1 LILLQKSMVIVEG
14 VARDLDPTLNVWIAA
29 EPVAKEWMES
39 NLSPLGRL
47 REAGRG
53 VETIGDV
60 LMKTPALLQN
70 LAQAVNGFSQMANAG
85 LRLDDETVN
94 KIASR
99 SRRSRAADIAVWIAA
114 VSLAIIMIKMLSVL

>member
-1 LILLQKSMVIVEG
+1 M
-14 VARDLDPTLNVWIAA
+14 NVWVAA

-47 REAGRG
+47 RGAGRG

-70 LAQAVNGFSQMANAG
+70 VAQAINGMSQMANAG
-85 LRLDDETVN
+85 LRLDDETVD

-99 SRRSRAADIAVWIAA
+99 SRRSRTADIALWIAA
-114 VSLAIIMIKMLSVL
+114 VSLAIIMIKMISVL